1 MEHWKVYR
9 EKKSLAGVNQRNNRL
24 NCTLLRALPEMTEI
38 TGLPINSSIKVVH
51 LCELLSASQTASFFF
66 SQKSC
71 TTLSCQKYTVS
82 TLKFKTL
89 AKNLV
94 IICHYEHGEWSMKGC
109 F

>member
-66 SQKSC
+66 HRNHVQLC
-71 TTLSCQKYTVS
+71 H
-82 TLKFKTL
+82 
-89 AKNLV
+89 AKNILSV
-94 IICHYEHGEWSMKGC
+94 H
-109 F
+109 